1 MPDPDPEPPQESF
14 IIAQGGGKGNQG
26 KLLNGFQEAFVAVE
40 ILKLIKTLPA
50 KTPGLA
56 EIKAGALT
64 LARAGGTKLSK
75 AK

>member
-14 IIAQGGGKGNQG
+14 IVAQNGGKA

-40 ILKLIKTLPA
+40 ILKLIKTVPA
-50 KTPGLA
+50 KTPGVA
-56 EIKAGALT
+56 EIKAGALK
-64 LARAGGTKLSK
+64 LAREGGVKLSK